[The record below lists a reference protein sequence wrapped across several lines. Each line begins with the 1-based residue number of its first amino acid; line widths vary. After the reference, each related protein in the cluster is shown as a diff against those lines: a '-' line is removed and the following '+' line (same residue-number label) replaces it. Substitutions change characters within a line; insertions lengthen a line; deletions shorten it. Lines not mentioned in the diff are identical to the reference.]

1 LLFVYCN
8 GFRFCGN
15 FPPVSSVSARALS
28 TSEAQAPGKKL
39 SIVSVRARLESGQF
53 EFVRAKMEPAISV
66 DLSRIRA
73 AHERIRACIKRT
85 PVLTSSRLDAASG
98 ASLFF
103 KCENFQKIGAFKA
116 RGATNAVF
124 ALDDAIARAGVA
136 THSSGNH
143 GAAVARAAKL
153 RGISAHIVMPSNSAK
168 VKVHAVESYGAHI
181 IFCEPTE
188 EAREVACAKVIKKT
202 GATLIHSFESE
213 DVMAGQGTAVVE
225 LLEDVAGLDL
235 VMCPV
240 GGGGLLSGTAVAS
253 KSMRPKI
260 KVIAVEPQNADD
272 AAQSFRAGRRMVTK
286 KKFTIADGLRTNVG
300 EPNFAI
306 IQRYVDDIVTVSED
320 AIISAMRT
328 IWETMK
334 IIIEPSAA
342 VPYGAIGECKIDVA
356 GKRVG
361 IILTGGNVDL
371 DAVPWMQG
379 TTGIAA

>member
-1 LLFVYCN
+1 MSL
-8 GFRFCGN
+8 
-15 FPPVSSVSARALS
+15 
-28 TSEAQAPGKKL
+28 
-39 SIVSVRARLESGQF
+39 
-53 EFVRAKMEPAISV
+53 
-66 DLSRIRA
+66 DLNCIRT
-73 AHERIRACIKRT
+73 AHERIRAYIHHT
-85 PVLTSSRLDAASG
+85 PVLTSSRLDVASG

-124 ALDDAIARAGVA
+124 SLDDATARRGVA

-153 RGISAHIVMPSNSAK
+153 RGISSQIVMPSNSAK
-168 VKVHAVESYGAHI
+168 VKVHAVESYDAQI
-181 IFCEPTE
+181 VFCEPTE
-188 EAREVACAKVIKKT
+188 AAREAACAELIKNT
-202 GATLIHSFESE
+202 GATLIHSFENE
-213 DVMAGQGTAVVE
+213 DVMAGQGTATVE
-225 LLEDVAGLDL
+225 LLEDVSDLDL

-240 GGGGLLSGTAVAS
+240 GGGGLLSGTAGAA

-260 KVIAVEPQNADD
+260 KVIAAEPENVDD
-272 AAQSFRAGRRMVTK
+272 AAQSFRAGRLIQTE

-300 EPNFAI
+300 APNFAI
-306 IQRYVDDIVTVSED
+306 IQRYVDDIVTVSEE

-328 IWETMK
+328 LWETMK

-342 VPYGAIGECKIDVA
+342 VPYAAITERKVDVT

-371 DAVPWMQG
+371 DALPWNL
-379 TTGIAA
+379 